1 LVAKENAMWPEVT
14 LLLREFAR
22 RPTID
27 RPERAD
33 PGLDIPTGSFI
44 SLLDRIF
51 GPLSASKDPPGAG
64 DYAARVC

>member
-1 LVAKENAMWPEVT
+1 LRAKENAMWPEVT

-33 PGLDIPTGSFI
+33 PGLDIPTGPFI
-44 SLLDRIF
+44 ALLDRIF
-51 GPLSASKDPPGAG
+51 GPLSASKDPP
-64 DYAARVC
+64 AARHHAARAH

>member
-1 LVAKENAMWPEVT
+1 MWPEVT

-33 PGLDIPTGSFI
+33 PGLDFFSGKCVA
-44 SLLDRIF
+44 LLEQIL
-51 GPLSASKDPPGAG
+51 GPMFAPKGPPSRDYSAR
-64 DYAARVC
+64 AR